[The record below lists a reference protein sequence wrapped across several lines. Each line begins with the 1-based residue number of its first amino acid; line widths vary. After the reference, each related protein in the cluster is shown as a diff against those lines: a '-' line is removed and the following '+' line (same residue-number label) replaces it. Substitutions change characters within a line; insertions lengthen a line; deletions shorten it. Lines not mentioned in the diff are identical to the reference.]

1 MRNKNRICNT
11 LIHRGLLPP
20 PITSYSVNSLVHYLK
35 IFTLLHWAQAHCGR
49 DFYAF
54 LPLSPLANC
63 EKNNHF
69 EGGIIHV

>member
-1 MRNKNRICNT
+1 MKYQAWLGDFGLSSALYLLREAGQNT
-11 LIHRGLLPP
+11 D
-20 PITSYSVNSLVHYLK
+20 
-35 IFTLLHWAQAHCGR
+35 HCFERLSGVFR